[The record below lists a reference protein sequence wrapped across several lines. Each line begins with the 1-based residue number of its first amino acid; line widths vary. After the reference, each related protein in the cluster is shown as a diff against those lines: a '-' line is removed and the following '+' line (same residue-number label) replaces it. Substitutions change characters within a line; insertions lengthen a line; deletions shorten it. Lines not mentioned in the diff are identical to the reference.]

1 MERSWEASFQS
12 LNGKQ
17 DAGCGHENLEKPTDI
32 LRAEHRVIERV
43 LDVLERLAGEPV
55 ENCLEAW
62 KKTLDFFSHFAD
74 QCHHLK
80 EEQVLFPAMEEHGIP
95 RDGGP
100 IGVMLM
106 EHEEG
111 RSYVRSMK
119 AALTLVEGKNTA
131 TAESLV
137 STARAYVRLLREHI
151 QKEDEILFRIAD
163 DVLPQDEQKALLES
177 FNEHEAREIGPG
189 VHEKYLRLVEDLE
202 RRH

>member
-1 MERSWEASFQS
+1 MNRPVDPNCGHSPVERKT
-12 LNGKQ
+12 G
-17 DAGCGHENLEKPTDI
+17 GCGHAGISKPTDM
-32 LRAEHRVIERV
+32 LSAEHRVIERV
-43 LDVLERLAGEPV
+43 LDVIERLATQPV
-55 ENCLEAW
+55 ADSLEHW
-62 KKTLDFFSHFAD
+62 NKVLDFLTHFAD

-131 TAESLV
+131 VADSLV

-163 DVLPQDEQKALLES
+163 DVIPGRTDS
-177 FNEHEAREIGPG
+177 SARIFQ
-189 VHEKYLRLVEDLE
+189 RARSE
-202 RRH
+202 RDRTGCA